1 MISASCK
8 QCAIRNLKKPLKFA
22 HLYKLANQS
31 MRKAHVIEITK
42 SCIAAFMKARNSLVV
57 DVERGKK
64 QKIVKMFFLKLLLK
78 VLF

>member
-1 MISASCK
+1 M
-8 QCAIRNLKKPLKFA
+8 L
-22 HLYKLANQS
+22 
-31 MRKAHVIEITK
+31 KAHVIEITK

-57 DVERGKK
+57 DLERGKK